1 VAQAGLNPEGVNVKH
16 PDKVWIGG
24 EWRAGH
30 SGRMIELI
38 SPNSEQVVGAVAE
51 ADEQD
56 MDAAVAAAREAFD
69 HGPWPRMSV
78 GERNEVMK
86 KITAHL
92 RSREGELAKAWTAQM
107 GGLASF
113 APGMVAGA
121 TAQFDQTREV
131 GANFEYVQQRETHAA
146 EVAYLVHEP
155 VGVVASIAPWNGPYG
170 IMASKV
176 ANALITGCTVIMKP
190 SPETPLEA
198 YIIAEACEAAGV
210 PAGVVNLVCGHR
222 EASDH
227 LVCNA
232 GVDKVSFTGS
242 TVAGKR
248 IASVCGSRIAR
259 YTLELGGKSAAI
271 VRDDFTAEETAKLMT
286 GTITLLSGQVCAMLS
301 RLIVPRNRQDEI
313 ADAIAAEMQKV
324 KIGYSDDPTTQLGPL
339 AMKRQLERVEG
350 YIEEGKKTA
359 DLVTGGNRPSH
370 LNQGYFIEPTLFKN
384 VDNKSRI
391 AQEEIFGPVL
401 SIIPVADEAEAIA
414 VANDSN
420 YGLSGAVLTK
430 DPQAAF
436 DIARQVR
443 TGGIAQNGLKVD
455 WGLPFGGYKQSGVG
469 REGGVDGL
477 TAYLETKTMYLDAP
491 VKVA

>member
-1 VAQAGLNPEGVNVKH
+1 MAQSAFSPDGVNIQH
-16 PDKVWIGG
+16 PGEVWIGG
-24 EWRAGH
+24 KWQSAN
-30 SGRMIELI
+30 SGRVIELV
-38 SPNSEQVVGAVAE
+38 SPNTEQVIGAVAE
-51 ADEQD
+51 ADDRD

-69 HGPWPRMSV
+69 NGPWPRLSV
-78 GERNEVMK
+78 AERSAVMQ

-92 RSREGELAKAWTAQM
+92 RTREAELAKAWTAQM
-107 GGLASF
+107 GGLSSM
-113 APGMVAGA
+113 APHMVAGA
-121 TAQFDQTREV
+121 TTQFDQTREV
-131 GANFEYVQQRETHAA
+131 GANFKFVQQHDTGVADAA
-146 EVAYLVHEP
+146 YVVYEP

-176 ANALITGCTVIMKP
+176 ANALISGCTVIMKP

-227 LVCNA
+227 LICNA

-271 VRDDFTAEETAKLMT
+271 VRDDFSAEETAKLMSR
-286 GTITLLSGQVCAMLS
+286 TITMLSGQVCAMLS
-301 RLIVPRNRQDEI
+301 RLIVPKARHDEI
-313 ADAIAAEMQKV
+313 AEAIASEMKKI
-324 KIGYSDDPTTQLGPL
+324 KIGHSDDPETQLGPL
-339 AMKRQLERVEG
+339 AMKRQLARVEG

-359 DLVTGGNRPSH
+359 DLITGGGRPAH
-370 LNQGYFIEPTLFKN
+370 LNQGYFIEPTLFGN

-401 SIIPVADEAEAIA
+401 SLIPVEDEEEAIR

-420 YGLSGAVLTK
+420 YGLSGSVLTH
-430 DPQAAF
+430 DAQAAF
-436 DIARQVR
+436 DVARQIR
-443 TGGIAQNGLKVD
+443 TGGVAQNGLKVD
-455 WGLPFGGYKQSGVG
+455 WALPFGGYKQSGIG
-469 REGGVDGL
+469 REGGVQGL
-477 TAYLETKTMYLDAP
+477 MAYLETKTIYIDAP
-491 VKVA
+491 VKAA

>member
-1 VAQAGLNPEGVNVKH
+1 MAQAGLNPEGVNVKH

-30 SGRMIELI
+30 SGRMIELV

-131 GANFEYVQQRETHAA
+131 GANFDYIQQRETHAA

>member
-1 VAQAGLNPEGVNVKH
+1 MAGHNPEGVFVKE
-16 PDKVWIGG
+16 PGKVWING
-24 EWRAGH
+24 EWRAPH
-30 SGRMIELI
+30 SGRFIELV
-38 SPNSEQVVGAVAE
+38 SPNTEQVVGAVAE
-51 ADEQD
+51 ADEAD
-56 MDAAVAAAREAFD
+56 MDAAVAAARAAFD
-69 HGPWPRMSV
+69 TGPWPRMSV
-78 GERNEVMK
+78 AERNEIMK
-86 KITAHL
+86 KISAHL
-92 RSREGELAKAWTAQM
+92 QSRSGELAKAWTAQM

-121 TAQFDQTREV
+121 TMQFDQTREV
-131 GANFEYVQQRETHAA
+131 GANFQYVQQRESQAA
-146 EVAYLVHEP
+146 AAAYLVYEP

-227 LVCNA
+227 LVCNP

-248 IASVCGSRIAR
+248 IASVCGERIAR
-259 YTLELGGKSAAI
+259 CTLELGGKSAAI
-271 VRDDFTAEETAKLMT
+271 VRDDFSAEETAKLMT

-301 RLIVPRNRQDEI
+301 RLIVPRGRQDEI

-324 KIGYSDDPTTQLGPL
+324 KIGYSDDPETQLGPL

-359 DLVTGGNRPSH
+359 DLVTGGNRPKH

-384 VDNKSRI
+384 VDNKSKI

-401 SIIPVADEAEAIA
+401 SIIPVENEEEAIA

-420 YGLSGAVLTK
+420 YGLSGSVLTK
-430 DPQAAF
+430 DAQAAF
-436 DIARQVR
+436 DVARRIR
-443 TGGIAQNGLKVD
+443 TGGIGQNGLRVD
-455 WGLPFGGYKQSGVG
+455 WGLPFGGYKQSGIG

-477 TAYLETKTMYLDAP
+477 MAYLEIKAMYLDAP
-491 VKVA
+491 VNAA

>member
-1 VAQAGLNPEGVNVKH
+1 MAGQNPEGVFVKN
-16 PDKVWIGG
+16 PGKVWIDGA
-24 EWRAGH
+24 WRAPH
-30 SGRMIELI
+30 SGRMIELV
-38 SPNSEQVVGAVAE
+38 SPNTEQVVGAVAE
-51 ADEQD
+51 ADEAD

-69 HGPWPRMSV
+69 RGPWPRMNV
-78 GERNEVMK
+78 AERNEVMK
-86 KITAHL
+86 KIAAHL
-92 RSREGELAKAWTAQM
+92 RSRESELAKAWTAQM
-107 GGLASF
+107 GGLAAF

-121 TAQFDQTREV
+121 TMQFDQTREV
-131 GANFEYVQQRETHAA
+131 GANFQYVQQRETHAA
-146 EVAYLVHEP
+146 AAAYLVHEP

-227 LVCNA
+227 LVCNP

-248 IASVCGSRIAR
+248 IASVCGERIAR

-271 VRDDFTAEETAKLMT
+271 VRDDFSAEETAKLMT
-286 GTITLLSGQVCAMLS
+286 NTITLLSGQVCAMLS
-301 RLIVPRNRQDEI
+301 RLIVPRGRQDEI

-359 DLVTGGNRPSH
+359 DLVTGGNRPAH

-401 SIIPVADEAEAIA
+401 SIIPVEDEEEAIA

-420 YGLSGAVLTK
+420 YGLSGSVLTK
-430 DPQAAF
+430 DAQAAF
-436 DIARQVR
+436 DVARRIR

-477 TAYLETKTMYLDAP
+477 MAYLEIKAMYMDEP
-491 VKVA
+491 VNAA

>member
-1 VAQAGLNPEGVNVKH
+1 MAQAGLNPEGVNVKH

-24 EWRAGH
+24 KWQPAH
-30 SGRMIELI
+30 SGRMIELV
-38 SPNSEQVVGAVAE
+38 SPNTEQVVGAVAE
-51 ADEQD
+51 ADEHD

-69 HGPWPRMSV
+69 RGPWPRMSV

-86 KITAHL
+86 QITAHL
-92 RSREGELAKAWTAQM
+92 RSREPELARAWTAQM

-113 APGMVAGA
+113 APGMTAGG
-121 TAQFDQTREV
+121 TMQFDNTREV
-131 GANFEYVQQRETHAA
+131 GANFEFIQQRETIASNI
-146 EVAYLVHEP
+146 AYIVHEP

-170 IMASKV
+170 IMSSKV

-227 LVCNA
+227 LVCNS

-248 IASVCGSRIAR
+248 IASVCGERIAR

-286 GTITLLSGQVCAMLS
+286 STITLLSGQVCAMLS
-301 RLIVPRNRQDEI
+301 RLIVPRGRQDEI
-313 ADAIAAEMQKV
+313 ADAIATEMQKV
-324 KIGYSDDPTTQLGPL
+324 KIGYSDDPTTMLGPL
-339 AMKRQLERVEG
+339 AMKRQLERVES
-350 YIEEGKKTA
+350 YIEEGRKTA

-370 LNQGYFIEPTLFKN
+370 LNQGYFIEPTLFAN

-401 SIIPVADEAEAIA
+401 SIIPVDSEEEAIA
-414 VANDSN
+414 VANESN
-420 YGLSGAVLTK
+420 FGLAGAVLTK
-430 DPQAAF
+430 DAQAAF
-436 DIARQVR
+436 DVARQVR

-469 REGGVDGL
+469 REGGIDGL
-477 TAYLETKTMYLDAP
+477 KAYLETKTMYLDAA
-491 VKVA
+491 VEVR

>member
-1 VAQAGLNPEGVNVKH
+1 MSQSGFNPEGVHVKH
-16 PDKVWIGG
+16 PDMVWIGG
-24 EWRAGH
+24 SWRAAH
-30 SGRMIELI
+30 SGRSIMLV
-38 SPNSEQVVGAVAE
+38 SPNSEAVVGAVAE
-51 ADEQD
+51 ADEID

-69 HGPWPRMSV
+69 RGPWPHMSV
-78 GERNEVMK
+78 AERSEIMQQ
-86 KITAHL
+86 ITAHL
-92 RSREGELAKAWTAQM
+92 RSRESELAKAWTAQM

-121 TAQFDQTREV
+121 TIQFDQTREV
-131 GANFEYVQQRETHAA
+131 GATFQYVQQRETVASN
-146 EVAYLVHEP
+146 VAYQVYEP
-155 VGVVASIAPWNGPYG
+155 VGVVAAIAPWNGPYG

-271 VRDDFTAEETAKLMT
+271 VRDDFSAEETGKLMA

-301 RLIVPRNRQDEI
+301 RLIVPRHRQDEI
-313 ADAIAAEMQKV
+313 ADAIAAEMRKV
-324 KIGYSDDPTTQLGPL
+324 RIGHSDDPTTQLGPL
-339 AMKRQLERVEG
+339 AMKRQLERVEM

-359 DLVTGGNRPSH
+359 DLVTGGNRPAH

-401 SIIPVADEAEAIA
+401 SIIPVENEAEAIA

-430 DPQAAF
+430 DAQAAF
-436 DIARQVR
+436 DVARRVR
-443 TGGIAQNGLKVD
+443 TGGIGQNGLKVD
-455 WGLPFGGYKQSGVG
+455 WTLPFGGYKQSGVG
-469 REGGVDGL
+469 REMGVAGFEE
-477 TAYLETKTMYLDAP
+477 YLEQKAYAKACP
-491 VKVA
+491 

>member
-1 VAQAGLNPEGVNVKH
+1 MAGHNPEGVFVKE
-16 PDKVWIGG
+16 PGKVWINGQ
-24 EWRAGH
+24 WRAPN
-30 SGRMIELI
+30 SGRFIELV
-38 SPNSEQVVGAVAE
+38 SPNTEQVVGAVAE
-51 ADEQD
+51 ADEAD
-56 MDAAVAAAREAFD
+56 MDAAVAAARAAFD

-78 GERNEVMK
+78 AERNEIMK
-86 KITAHL
+86 KITVHL
-92 RSREGELAKAWTAQM
+92 QSRASELAKAWTAQM

-121 TAQFDQTREV
+121 TMQFDQTREV
-131 GANFEYVQQRETHAA
+131 GANFQYVQQRETQAA
-146 EVAYLVHEP
+146 AAAYLVYEP

-227 LVCNA
+227 LVCNP

-248 IASVCGSRIAR
+248 IASVCGERIAR
-259 YTLELGGKSAAI
+259 CTLELGGKSAAI
-271 VRDDFTAEETAKLMT
+271 VRDDFSAEETAKLMT
-286 GTITLLSGQVCAMLS
+286 QTISLLSGQVCAMLS
-301 RLIVPRNRQDEI
+301 RLIVPRGRQDEI

-339 AMKRQLERVEG
+339 AMKRQLERVES

-359 DLVTGGNRPSH
+359 DLVTGGNRPKH

-384 VDNKSRI
+384 VDNKSKI

-401 SIIPVADEAEAIA
+401 SIIPVDDEEEAIA

-420 YGLSGAVLTK
+420 YGLSGSVLTK
-430 DPQAAF
+430 DAQAAF
-436 DIARQVR
+436 DVARRIR
-443 TGGIAQNGLKVD
+443 TGGIGQNGLKVD
-455 WGLPFGGYKQSGVG
+455 WGLPFGGYKQSGIG

-477 TAYLETKTMYLDAP
+477 MAYLEIKAMYMDAP
-491 VKVA
+491 VNAA

>member
-1 VAQAGLNPEGVNVKH
+1 MAGHNPEGVFVKE
-16 PDKVWIGG
+16 PGKVWINGQ
-24 EWRAGH
+24 WRAPN
-30 SGRMIELI
+30 SGRFIELV
-38 SPNSEQVVGAVAE
+38 SPNTEQVVGAVAE
-51 ADEQD
+51 ADEAD
-56 MDAAVAAAREAFD
+56 MDAAVAAARAAFD

-78 GERNEVMK
+78 AERNEIMK

-92 RSREGELAKAWTAQM
+92 QSRASELAKAWTAQM

-121 TAQFDQTREV
+121 TMQFDQTREV
-131 GANFEYVQQRETHAA
+131 GANFQYVQQRETQAA
-146 EVAYLVHEP
+146 AAAYLVYEP

-227 LVCNA
+227 LVCNP

-248 IASVCGSRIAR
+248 IASVCGERIAR
-259 YTLELGGKSAAI
+259 CTLELGGKSAAI
-271 VRDDFTAEETAKLMT
+271 VRDDFSAEETAKLMT
-286 GTITLLSGQVCAMLS
+286 QTISLLSGQVCAMLS
-301 RLIVPRNRQDEI
+301 RLIVPRGRQDEI

-339 AMKRQLERVEG
+339 AMKRQLERVES

-359 DLVTGGNRPSH
+359 DLVTGGNRPKH

-384 VDNKSRI
+384 VDNKSKI

-401 SIIPVADEAEAIA
+401 SIIPVDNEEEAIA

-420 YGLSGAVLTK
+420 YGLSGSVLTK
-430 DPQAAF
+430 DAQAAF
-436 DIARQVR
+436 DVARRIR
-443 TGGIAQNGLKVD
+443 TGGIGQNGLKVD
-455 WGLPFGGYKQSGVG
+455 WGLPFGGYKQSGIG

-477 TAYLETKTMYLDAP
+477 MAYLEVKAMYMDAP
-491 VKVA
+491 VNAA